1 MGDDLD
7 LPLTLVRGSGVD
19 LRQQLAAELRRAVL
33 GRQLV
38 PGQRLPSSRA
48 LAVHLGLSRA
58 TVTAALAELEGEGWL
73 EARQGAG
80 TWVSTSL
87 DGLVHAQQRQ
97 ARPSAAA
104 ADQAAA
110 VVDLVPGHPDT
121 SALPDAA
128 WRRAWREALA
138 VVPDHDPP
146 LAGLPALRL
155 ALADHARR
163 TRGLVCEAE
172 DVVVTAGTT
181 DALRLLA
188 DAVGVAGRVAVVED
202 PGYPAARAVLRR
214 AGASVVGVAVD
225 DDGLVVEAL
234 PPAAALLH
242 VTPSHQYPLGGYLP
256 LERRVEVLD
265 WSARSGALIVEDDYD
280 GEFRFGV
287 APLPALASLSTGESV
302 AYVGTLSKVASPSLR
317 LGYVVAAPALVAA
330 CLAVRA
336 DTGTPVAGL
345 VQDAAARYVA
355 SGGLRR
361 HVARQRRVY
370 AERRARLVRRLAGVP
385 VVTGVRGLDAG
396 LHAVVTLV
404 VPAGPVVAGLHARG
418 VAVADLDDYRI
429 APGPPGIVIGYGNV
443 PPAALDRGLDALTQ
457 VLTGR
462 VAGDVQRSGH
472 DRR

>member
-7 LPLTLVRGSGVD
+7 LPLTVVRGSGVD

-33 GRQLV
+33 DRRLV

-48 LAVHLGLSRA
+48 LAAHLGLARA

-80 TWVSTSL
+80 TWVSASL
-87 DGLVHAQQRQ
+87 GGLVKVQRLQ
-97 ARPSAAA
+97 ARRPVAAT
-104 ADQAAA
+104 DAA
-110 VVDLVPGHPDT
+110 VAVDLMPGHPDT

-128 WRRAWREALA
+128 WRRAWREALSA
-138 VVPDHDPP
+138 VPDHDPP

-155 ALADHARR
+155 ALADRARR
-163 TRGLVCEAE
+163 TRGLVCETE
-172 DVVVTAGTT
+172 DVVVTAGTA

-188 DAVGVAGRVAVVED
+188 DAVGVVGRVAAVED

-214 AGASVVGVAVD
+214 AGASLAGVAVD

-256 LERRVEVLD
+256 VERRLAVLD
-265 WSARSGALIVEDDYD
+265 WSASSGALVVEDDYD

-287 APLPALASLSTGESV
+287 APLPALASLDTAGSV
-302 AYVGTLSKVASPSLR
+302 AYVGTLSKVASPALR
-317 LGYVVAAPALVAA
+317 LGYVVASPAVVAA

-336 DTGTPVAGL
+336 DTGTPVAGVL
-345 VQDAAARYVA
+345 QEAVARYVA
-355 SGGLRR
+355 DGGLRR

-385 VVTGVRGLDAG
+385 AVVDVRGLDAG
-396 LHAVVTLV
+396 LHAVVTLG
-404 VPAGPVVAGLHARG
+404 VPAGPVVVALRARG
-418 VAVADLDDYRI
+418 VVVADLDDYRI
-429 APGPPGIVIGYGNV
+429 APGAPGVVLGYGNV
-443 PPAALDRGLDALTQ
+443 PPAALDHGLDALAQ
-457 VLTGR
+457 VLAAG
-462 VAGDVQRSGH
+462 VACP
-472 DRR
+472 